1 MHRLPYVP
9 HTVRAP
15 ATPRRSTTQ
24 PPSMT
29 PTQTRSLA
37 TPSSASR
44 SDTTVS
50 AHLGTTARIP
60 PASCQYNHRVA
71 APQPLSPSL
80 RTRIW
85 PSPAIAVE
93 VPEGQPI
100 TRVALPASRLST
112 YTTEMEGAS
121 QQFISRATSN
131 SSTAPSSGPSTTSS
145 VSSTAD
151 QRYPCEVPPG
161 PVSSSAPQV
170 AVTYVLKKY
179 HVSEGRNLPF
189 RRITSEDDPW
199 HGDAEGFVVF
209 KGTILGV
216 YRTW

>member
-1 MHRLPYVP
+1 
-9 HTVRAP
+9 
-15 ATPRRSTTQ
+15 
-24 PPSMT
+24 MT

-50 AHLGTTARIP
+50 AHLGTAARIP

-85 PSPAIAVE
+85 PSPVIAVE

-100 TRVALPASRLST
+100 TRVALPALRLST

-145 VSSTAD
+145 VSFTAD
-151 QRYPCEVPPG
+151 QHYPCEVPPG

-179 HVSEGRNLPF
+179 HVSEGGNLP
-189 RRITSEDDPW
+189 
-199 HGDAEGFVVF
+199 
-209 KGTILGV
+209 
-216 YRTW
+216 